1 MKKLTFVSIS
11 FVVAI
16 AMILIGLAAF
26 FTEPEANAAT
36 ECVGSFV
43 MDYDTGTVLSEKN
56 ADEKRPI
63 ASMVKIMTLLLSWE
77 AVDSGKI
84 SLDQQ
89 VQISDNAASMG
100 GSQMFLEAGDTYTVG
115 DLIKGITVVSANDA
129 SVQMAELISGSVENF
144 VELMNNRAKELG
156 MNSTLFANCTGLPS
170 EKTQHS
176 TARDVSIMMRE
187 LLHHEGYFGF
197 SRIYMENFNHPDG
210 RVTEFV
216 NTNKLVRFYKD
227 CDGGKTGFTNEAM
240 FCLSATAKR
249 NGMRVI
255 ATVLG
260 SPDSKTRFRE
270 MTGLFNDAFA
280 NYSVQ
285 TIVEKKPIENNIVV
299 ENGKSA
305 EIIVEPR
312 DEIKLLLDKNKRNG
326 IKVEIQ
332 AEEKISAP
340 ISVGQTVGNIKVLD
354 ENGNVLAETDLIS
367 LTEIAKQTYWD
378 ALLKTLRNW
387 QILCGT
393 GKN

>member
-1 MKKLTFVSIS
+1 MKKITYLSVS
-11 FVVAI
+11 FVAVA
-16 AMILIGLAAF
+16 AMILIGLATF
-26 FTEPEANAAT
+26 FTQPKADAAT
-36 ECVGSFV
+36 ECAGSIV
-43 MDYDTGTVLSEKN
+43 MEYDTGAILSEKN

-77 AVDSGKI
+77 AVDCGKI

-89 VQISDNAASMG
+89 VQISANAASMG
-100 GSQMFLEAGDTYTVG
+100 GSQMFLESGDTYTVG

-129 SVQMAELISGSVENF
+129 SVQMAELLSGSVERF
-144 VELMNNRAKELG
+144 VEQMNQRANELG
-156 MNSTLFANCTGLPS
+156 MTNTKFANCTGLPD
-170 EKTQHS
+170 EKEQHS

-187 LLHHEGYFGF
+187 LLSHEGYYGF

-210 RVTEFV
+210 RITEFV

-270 MTGLFNDAFA
+270 ITGLFNDAFA

-285 TIVEKKPIENNIVV
+285 TIVEKKPIENNIIV
-299 ENGKSA
+299 ENGKSSA
-305 EIIVEPR
+305 IVVEPKE
-312 DEIKLLLDKNKRNG
+312 EIKLLLDKNKRNG
-326 IKVEIQ
+326 LKVELEI
-332 AEEKISAP
+332 EEKLIAP
-340 ISVGQTVGNIKVLD
+340 IAIGQKVGTLRVVD
-354 ENGNVLAETDLIS
+354 ENGAVLGETELVS
-367 LTEIAKQTYWD
+367 LSEIAKLTYWD
-378 ALLKTLRNW
+378 ALLKTLSNW
-387 QILCGT
+387 QILR
-393 GKN
+393 K